1 MDLIFVVKCAILPLM
16 KALQLELCAA
26 SVEALILAKT
36 HGFDR
41 IELCQNLEQGGL
53 TPSAGLIGQALNLG
67 LETHVLIRPRAGGFH
82 YEPAEIEVIK
92 REIEFCK
99 NLGVQGVVV
108 GLLQSNF
115 ELDKS
120 LLQDLMQLAPEL
132 DWTFHRAFDESSD
145 WKRSLDVLIE
155 LGFKRVLTSGF
166 ASNVEMGLPILEQM
180 CQHANGRIEIMAGG
194 GVNAGNIAKLAQIP
208 TIAAVHFSATQ
219 KELLDEDSAFSE
231 TILKV
236 SENRL
241 KRILSAI

>member
-26 SVEALILAKT
+26 SVEALTLAKT

-82 YEPAEIEVIK
+82 YEQAEIEVIQ

-108 GLLQSNF
+108 GLLKSNF

-132 DWTFHRAFDESSD
+132 DWTFHRAFDESLD
-145 WKRSLDVLIE
+145 WKRSLDVLME

-166 ASNVEMGLPILEQM
+166 ASNVEIGLPILLQM
-180 CQHANGRIEIMAGG
+180 CLYANGRIEIMAGG

-208 TIAAVHFSATQ
+208 NLAAVHFSATQ

-236 SENRL
+236 SETRL

>member
-26 SVEALILAKT
+26 SVEALTLAKT

-67 LETHVLIRPRAGGFH
+67 LETHVLIRPRAGGFY
-82 YEPAEIEVIK
+82 YEQAEIEVIQ
-92 REIEFCK
+92 REIKFCK

-108 GLLQSNF
+108 GLLKSNF

-132 DWTFHRAFDESSD
+132 DWTFHRAFDESLD
-145 WKRSLDVLIE
+145 WKRSLDVLME

-166 ASNVEMGLPILEQM
+166 ASNVEIGLPILLQM
-180 CQHANGRIEIMAGG
+180 CLYANGRIEIMAGG

-208 TIAAVHFSATQ
+208 NLAAVHFSATQ

-236 SENRL
+236 SETRL